1 MRYSEN
7 EHAILVGQFSPN
19 ETVKIR
25 ILDLEHDLEI
35 SLINNICNESN
46 TIPGIYLWDTKY
58 IDTSKISTYINLL
71 YEMTDSN
78 NNKYYGK
85 FVYGGYVDK
94 LITDMLKLSDN
105 SGTSTGSTNDIILKL
120 VKVINARI

>member
-1 MRYSEN
+1 
-7 EHAILVGQFSPN
+7 
-19 ETVKIR
+19 
-25 ILDLEHDLEI
+25 
-35 SLINNICNESN
+35 
-46 TIPGIYLWDTKY
+46 
-58 IDTSKISTYINLL
+58 
-71 YEMTDSN
+71 MTDSN